1 MAYLLQVA
9 KDKSLVMRVPSN
21 RRALRARGL
30 YSVTISR
37 NLTSIRATLNF
48 MCKEQGLQP
57 NKKFSSAYFGEPT
70 VKQKPYMPTLAYLKL
85 LEAHYRKT
93 DDQQR
98 WLITLI
104 NDTALKLSESDNQ
117 CISNV
122 A

>member
-1 MAYLLQVA
+1 M
-9 KDKSLVMRVPSN
+9 
-21 RRALRARGL
+21 

-37 NLTSIRATLNF
+37 NLTSIRAILNF

-70 VKQKPYMPTLAYLKL
+70 VKQKPYIPTLAYLKL

-104 NDTALKLSESDNQ
+104 NDTGLKLSESDNQ
-117 CISNV
+117 CISDV

>member
-1 MAYLLQVA
+1 
-9 KDKSLVMRVPSN
+9 
-21 RRALRARGL
+21 
-30 YSVTISR
+30 
-37 NLTSIRATLNF
+37 

-70 VKQKPYMPTLAYLKL
+70 VKQKPHIPTLAYLKL

-93 DDQQR
+93 DDQQS

-104 NDTALKLSESDNQ
+104 NDTGLKLSESDNQ
-117 CISNV
+117 CISDV